1 MIRFFFARV
10 ILPLLLFLLLR
21 SFLHNLFASRSK
33 APRAPHRPDPPSV
46 PAGGELRKDPVC
58 GTYVSVLA
66 GVQQKVNG
74 EMLYFCSDA
83 CRVKYRAGAPTPKG

>member
-1 MIRFFFARV
+1 MIRFLITRL

-21 SFLHNLFASRSK
+21 SLLNNLFA
-33 APRAPHRPDPPSV
+33 PRTRQPQRPDAPPPTV
-46 PAGGELRKDPVC
+46 PPGGELRKDPVC

-74 EMLYFCSDA
+74 EVLYFCSEG
-83 CRVKYRAGAPTPKG
+83 CREKFRATPSR

>member
-1 MIRFFFARV
+1 M
-10 ILPLLLFLLLR
+10 
-21 SFLHNLFASRSK
+21 
-33 APRAPHRPDPPSV
+33 
-46 PAGGELRKDPVC
+46 RKDPVC

-74 EMLYFCSDA
+74 EMVYFCSDA